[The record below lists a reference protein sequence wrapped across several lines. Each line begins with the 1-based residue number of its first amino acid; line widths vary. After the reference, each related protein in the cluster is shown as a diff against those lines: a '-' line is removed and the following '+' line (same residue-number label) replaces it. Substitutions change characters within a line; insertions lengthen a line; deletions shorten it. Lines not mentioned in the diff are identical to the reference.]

1 MQIQGAPTW
10 LSVGWIIGL
19 LVLVAVFVL
28 FITNQ
33 LALTEAL
40 LIGGL
45 ALARLIP

>member
-19 LVLVAVFVL
+19 LVLVV
-28 FITNQ
+28 TNQ